1 MRLDQNETLDTLEET
16 LKEMDEASRLMPVIV
31 EGLKDRIAL
40 RSLGVNGNV
49 VVLNDG
55 TSILATCEKIAKQWT
70 AAIIFTDWDQKG
82 GELAHAL
89 AENLGALGISYDTEY
104 RANVSMIAKKDIKD
118 VEGLPAL
125 IRRLRILTG
134 NPRPIF

>member
-1 MRLDQNETLDTLEET
+1 MDPKETLET
-16 LKEMDEASRLMPVIV
+16 LWEIMDELDKASRIMPIIV
-31 EGLKDRIAL
+31 EGLKDRMAL
-40 RSLGVNGNV
+40 RSLGVNGNI

-55 TSILATCEKIAKQWT
+55 DTILGTCENLAKEWG

-89 AENLGALGISYDTEY
+89 MDALGGCDISYDTEY
-104 RANVSMIAKKDIKD
+104 RATISMLVKKDVKD

-125 IRRLRILTG
+125 IRRLRVLSGGGRAI
-134 NPRPIF
+134 I

>member
-1 MRLDQNETLDTLEET
+1 MDPKETLET
-16 LKEMDEASRLMPVIV
+16 LCEVMEELDKASRIMPVIV
-31 EGLKDRIAL
+31 EGLKDRMAL
-40 RSLGVNGNV
+40 RSLGVNGQI

-55 TSILATCEKIAKQWT
+55 NSILGTCENISKEWG

-89 AENLGALGISYDTEY
+89 MDSLAVCGISYDTEY
-104 RANVSMIAKKDIKD
+104 RATVSMLVKKDIKD

-125 IRRLRILTG
+125 FRRLRVLSGGGRGIL
-134 NPRPIF
+134 